1 MKEMQVQTEIEAVE
15 QAMKQTT
22 DKRMYE
28 RFLAVRLRL
37 EGQTL
42 EQISKTL
49 HRTRKTIGGYLHKYR
64 DGGLDA
70 LAMEHSPGK
79 PPKLT
84 KTQTDQL
91 TKVLTN
97 KRPADVGFDAKYTW
111 TLKLVI
117 GYIEREFDQT
127 FSERGLSLLLHRLG
141 FSYTKATYT
150 LTAANPEEQQ
160 RFREKTAI
168 TLKKSSWTDKSPICS
183 LKMNP

>member
-1 MKEMQVQTEIEAVE
+1 MQIANEIEAVE

-28 RFLAVRLRL
+28 RYLAVRLRL

-49 HRTRKTIGGYLHKYR
+49 HRTRKTIGGYLHKYKG
-64 DGGLDA
+64 GGLGA
-70 LAMEHSPGK
+70 LAMDHSPGK
-79 PPKLT
+79 PSKLT
-84 KTQTDQL
+84 EQQTDQL
-91 TKVLTN
+91 TKVLTG
-97 KRPADVGFDAKYTW
+97 KRPADVGFEAKYTW
-111 TLKLVI
+111 TLKLATH
-117 GYIEREFDQT
+117 YIEREFGQT

-150 LTAANPEEQQ
+150 LAAADPEEQKE
-160 RFREKTAI
+160 FREKTAMD
-168 TLKKSSWTDKSPICS
+168 LKKSSWTDKSLTCS